1 MARALLFIYVVSVI
15 RVFNSVKK
23 RFSYFLNPQ
32 LLKKIWNILLQCR
45 HYMQHLT
52 LILTR
57 KNPLKNT
64 NIKFYFSTGNRPPP
78 SWNIQNRNHSLESL
92 RQKKYETNIIIIFIN
107 YSRCK
112 KSLCWTNIF
121 IFPAYMRLFS
131 RWNTASQ
138 KKEWGLCCKTCM
150 E

>member
-1 MARALLFIYVVSVI
+1 MARALLFIYVVSFI
-15 RVFNSVKK
+15 RVFNSVKIPV
-23 RFSYFLNPQ
+23 FL
-32 LLKKIWNILLQCR
+32 LFKSTTIALIFFIYWKKYETYYCYVGTICNITGGKHKLIILFLQW
-45 HYMQHLT
+45 Q
-52 LILTR
+52 
-57 KNPLKNT
+57 
-64 NIKFYFSTGNRPPP
+64 PPP
-78 SWNIQNRNHSLESL
+78 LSWNIQNRNHSLESL
-92 RQKKYETNIIIIFIN
+92 RQTKYETNIIIIFIN